1 MSDSRKNKIYTI
13 YKMSCILY
21 VEDDDAVRKVNI
33 DELYEKDQR
42 RDLKQLSIFNKIL
55 NRVHRRITITS
66 RTKRNEKFIWFT
78 IPEFIFGEPVYNKT
92 DCIAYVVTKL
102 EENGFFI
109 RFIYPNTLF
118 ITWDNW
124 VPSYTRNEIKKKT
137 GIVLDEK
144 GNIVDKI
151 DRKEQSDNPNSRI
164 LNDRNSTVGTSQ
176 KEQKQYTPIQ
186 TYKPTGNLVYNQ
198 DFFDK
203 IEKKVSFS

>member
-1 MSDSRKNKIYTI
+1 MYTI

-66 RTKRNEKFIWFT
+66 RNKRSEKFIWFT

-118 ITWDNW
+118 ITWENW

-144 GNIVDKI
+144 GNIIDKI
-151 DRKEQSDNPNSRI
+151 DRKEQPDNPNSRI
-164 LNDRNSTVGTSQ
+164 LNDRSGNGGASQ

>member
-1 MSDSRKNKIYTI
+1 
-13 YKMSCILY
+13 MSCVLY

-78 IPEFIFGEPVYNKT
+78 IPEFIFGEPVYDKT

-118 ITWDNW
+118 ITWENW

-151 DRKEQSDNPNSRI
+151 DPKEQSENPNSRI
-164 LNDRNSTVGTSQ
+164 LNERNGNGGSLQ

>member
-1 MSDSRKNKIYTI
+1 
-13 YKMSCILY
+13 MSCILY

-78 IPEFIFGEPVYNKT
+78 IPEFIFGEPVYDKT
-92 DCIAYVVTKL
+92 ECIAYVVTKL

-118 ITWDNW
+118 ITWENW

-137 GIVLDEK
+137 GIILDEK
-144 GNIVDKI
+144 GNII
-151 DRKEQSDNPNSRI
+151 DRTDPKEQTDNPNSRI
-164 LNDRNSTVGTSQ
+164 LNDRNANGSASQ

>member
-1 MSDSRKNKIYTI
+1 MSKKR
-13 YKMSCILY
+13 ILY

-55 NRVHRRITITS
+55 NRVHRRITVTS

-78 IPEFIFGEPVYNKT
+78 IPEFIFGEPVYDKT

-118 ITWDNW
+118 ITWENW

-151 DRKEQSDNPNSRI
+151 DPKEQSDNPNSRI
-164 LNDRNSTVGTSQ
+164 LNERNGNGGASQ

>member
-1 MSDSRKNKIYTI
+1 
-13 YKMSCILY
+13 MSCILY

-78 IPEFIFGEPVYNKT
+78 IPEFIFGEPVYNKI

-118 ITWDNW
+118 ITWENW

-144 GNIVDKI
+144 GNIVDKL
-151 DRKEQSDNPNSRI
+151 DRKEQPDNPNSRI
-164 LNDRNSTVGTSQ
+164 LNDRNSTGGTSQ

>member
-1 MSDSRKNKIYTI
+1 
-13 YKMSCILY
+13 MSCVLY

-55 NRVHRRITITS
+55 NRKHRRITVTS

-78 IPEFIFGEPVYNKT
+78 IPEFIFGEPVYDKT

-118 ITWDNW
+118 ITWENW
-124 VPSYTRNEIKKKT
+124 VPLYTRNEIKKKT

-151 DRKEQSDNPNSRI
+151 DPKEQTDNPNSRI
-164 LNDRNSTVGTSQ
+164 LNERNGNGGASQ
-176 KEQKQYTPIQ
+176 KEPKQYTPIQ

>member
-1 MSDSRKNKIYTI
+1 
-13 YKMSCILY
+13 MSCVLY

-55 NRVHRRITITS
+55 NRVHRRITVTS

-78 IPEFIFGEPVYNKT
+78 IPEFIFGEPVYDKT

-118 ITWDNW
+118 ITWENW

-144 GNIVDKI
+144 GNIVDKL
-151 DRKEQSDNPNSRI
+151 DPKEQPDNPNSRI
-164 LNDRNSTVGTSQ
+164 LNERNGNGGASQ

>member
-1 MSDSRKNKIYTI
+1 
-13 YKMSCILY
+13 MSCILY

-78 IPEFIFGEPVYNKT
+78 IPEFIFGEPVYDKT

-118 ITWDNW
+118 ITWENW

-144 GNIVDKI
+144 GNIVDRA
-151 DRKEQSDNPNSRI
+151 DPKEQSDNPNSRI
-164 LNDRNSTVGTSQ
+164 LNDRTASGGGTQ

>member
-1 MSDSRKNKIYTI
+1 
-13 YKMSCILY
+13 MSCILY

-66 RTKRNEKFIWFT
+66 RNKRNEKFIWFI

-118 ITWDNW
+118 ITWENW

-144 GNIVDKI
+144 GNIIDKI
-151 DRKEQSDNPNSRI
+151 DRKEQPDNPNSRI
-164 LNDRNSTVGTSQ
+164 LNDRSGNGGASQ

>member
-1 MSDSRKNKIYTI
+1 
-13 YKMSCILY
+13 MSCLLY
-21 VEDDDAVRKVNI
+21 VEDDDVVRKVNI

-55 NRVHRRITITS
+55 NRIHRRITITS
-66 RTKRNEKFIWFT
+66 RTKRTEKFIWFA

-109 RFIYPNTLF
+109 RFIYPTTLF
-118 ITWDNW
+118 ITWENW

-137 GIVLDEK
+137 GVVLDEK
-144 GNIVDKI
+144 GNVVD
-151 DRKEQSDNPNSRI
+151 RMEQNEESDNPNSRL
-164 LNDRNSTVGTSQ
+164 LNDRTNGVNGSQ

-198 DFFDK
+198 DFFEK
-203 IEKKVSFS
+203 IKNKVSFS

>member
-1 MSDSRKNKIYTI
+1 
-13 YKMSCILY
+13 MSCILFA
-21 VEDDDAVRKVNI
+21 EDDDAVRKVNI

-55 NRVHRRITITS
+55 NRIHRRINITG
-66 RTKRNEKFIWFT
+66 RTKRTEKYIWFT
-78 IPEFIFGEPVYNKT
+78 VPEFIFGEPVYDKT

-118 ITWDNW
+118 ITWENW

-137 GIVLDEK
+137 GLVIDEK
-144 GNIVDKI
+144 GNIVDRLDK
-151 DRKEQSDNPNSRI
+151 KEQSDDPNARI
-164 LNDRNSTVGTSQ
+164 LNDRQPNTPAQ

-186 TYKPTGNLVYNQ
+186 TYKPTGNLVYNK
-198 DFFDK
+198 DFFEK

>member
-1 MSDSRKNKIYTI
+1 
-13 YKMSCILY
+13 MSCVLY

-55 NRVHRRITITS
+55 NRVHRRITVTS

-78 IPEFIFGEPVYNKT
+78 IPEFIFGEPVYDKT

-118 ITWDNW
+118 ITWENW

-151 DRKEQSDNPNSRI
+151 DPKEQPDNPNSRI
-164 LNDRNSTVGTSQ
+164 LNERNGNGGASQ

>member
-1 MSDSRKNKIYTI
+1 
-13 YKMSCILY
+13 MSCILY

-78 IPEFIFGEPVYNKT
+78 IPEFIFGEPVYDKT

-109 RFIYPNTLF
+109 RFIYPSTLF
-118 ITWDNW
+118 ITWENW

-137 GIVLDEK
+137 GIILDEK
-144 GNIVDKI
+144 GNIVDRT
-151 DRKEQSDNPNSRI
+151 DQKEQSDNPNSRI
-164 LNDRNSTVGTSQ
+164 FNDRSANGGASQ

-203 IEKKVSFS
+203 IEKKVSFA

>member
-1 MSDSRKNKIYTI
+1 
-13 YKMSCILY
+13 MSCILY

-102 EENGFFI
+102 EENGFSI

-118 ITWDNW
+118 VAWDNW

-144 GNIVDKI
+144 GNVVDKI
-151 DRKEQSDNPNSRI
+151 DRKEQPDNPNSRI
-164 LNDRNSTVGTSQ
+164 FNDRTTAGGTSQ

>member
-1 MSDSRKNKIYTI
+1 
-13 YKMSCILY
+13 MSCILY

-164 LNDRNSTVGTSQ
+164 LNDRNSTVGTSH